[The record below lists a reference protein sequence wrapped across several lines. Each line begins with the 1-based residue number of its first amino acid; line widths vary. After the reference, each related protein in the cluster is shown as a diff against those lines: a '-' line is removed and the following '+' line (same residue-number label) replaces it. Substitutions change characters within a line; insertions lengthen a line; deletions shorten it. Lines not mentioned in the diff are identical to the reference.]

1 MKKVFACAAALSLV
15 PLSLTFL
22 ACGDDSSSNADGGEK
37 KADKV
42 VASVGEC
49 YLSSTLVGQ
58 DKAYLL
64 GGESKGYQI
73 VIPDLHVNNEWDGD
87 ELPAERNGDTLL
99 IVNEEGT
106 LVSLNWI
113 CYSDHQF
120 EISAADADVKYF
132 KLFNQVFEVVSDTI
146 PERERV
152 SIIESS
158 SSKDD
163 NSSSSVLD
171 SNRNVSMSFK
181 GCYESLYNKS
191 ALLKEGVTDELPK
204 AYLYENDGKY
214 QLMIPKIYDYCG
226 FEKVMMDVGRSGDTL
241 KLDVFAMI
249 PTECFCTSDHW
260 FKIDASDADIKF
272 FELKLYNKEQ
282 QVYEVVPGPA
292 PDEPYS
298 SSVQP
303 SESSSSVTP
312 PSSSSGVTPP
322 SSSSTVSPK
331 YNGPVP
337 LKSITATCQDGDLTY
352 DPVEPSQ
359 PTAYLGISTS
369 FAEIELFNV
378 KLTYACDSASQKVF
392 WDSLKADNTVA
403 SVIGDTLFVNFKRFD
418 EKGVEYKCGCTAK
431 VEFTFDEQYAGFGY
445 TAFENNRP
453 PLELGYKLV
462 QQPDLSYQ
470 KVEEA
475 DAQCVKDGPD
485 DPMVD
490 AALPPVAHMYVNGDS
505 AQIVIE
511 RVMVTCGTR
520 FESVEVEMRDSSLY
534 VTPHYDPSSMFADC
548 LCSSKVSFNVK
559 MVDVYKDATTLVYD
573 DGTSINLGNKMRLI
587 VE

>member
-64 GGESKGYQI
+64 GDESKGYQI

-120 EISAADADVKYF
+120 DISAADADVKYF
-132 KLFNQVFEVVSDTI
+132 KLFNQVFEVVPGPI
-146 PERERV
+146 PDRKRG
-152 SIIESS
+152 SIVIDESS
-158 SSKDD
+158 SSESAE
-163 NSSSSVLD
+163 SSSSQG
-171 SNRNVSMSFK
+171 VS
-181 GCYESLYNKS
+181 S
-191 ALLKEGVTDELPK
+191 AV
-204 AYLYENDGKY
+204 
-214 QLMIPKIYDYCG
+214 Q
-226 FEKVMMDVGRSGDTL
+226 
-241 KLDVFAMI
+241 
-249 PTECFCTSDHW
+249 
-260 FKIDASDADIKF
+260 
-272 FELKLYNKEQ
+272 
-282 QVYEVVPGPA
+282 PG
-292 PDEPYS
+292 S
-298 SSVQP
+298 SSDVP
-303 SESSSSVTP
+303 PGESSSSVTP
-312 PSSSSGVTPP
+312 PSSSSH
-322 SSSSTVSPK
+322 SK

-359 PTAYLGISTS
+359 PKAYLGISNS

-453 PLELGYKLV
+453 PLELGHKLIN
-462 QQPDLSYQ
+462 QPDPTYQ
-470 KVEEA
+470 KVSEA
-475 DAQCVKDGPD
+475 DAQCAKDGPD

-505 AQIVIE
+505 AQVVVE
-511 RVMVTCGTR
+511 RVMVTCGTE
-520 FESVEVEMRDSSLY
+520 FESVEIELRDSTLY
-534 VTPHYDPSSMFADC
+534 VTPHYDPSSTLADC

-559 MVDVYKDATTLVYD
+559 MVDVYKEAATLVFD
-573 DGTSINLGNKMRLI
+573 DGSSYNLGNKMRLI
-587 VE
+587 VEESMQ

>member
-64 GGESKGYQI
+64 GDESKGYQI

-120 EISAADADVKYF
+120 DISAADADVKYF
-132 KLFNQVFEVVSDTI
+132 KLFNQVFEVVPGPI
-146 PERERV
+146 PDRKRG
-152 SIIESS
+152 SIVIDESS
-158 SSKDD
+158 SSESVESSSSQGVSSAVQPGSSSDVPPGE
-163 NSSSSVLD
+163 SSSSV
-171 SNRNVSMSFK
+171 
-181 GCYESLYNKS
+181 
-191 ALLKEGVTDELPK
+191 
-204 AYLYENDGKY
+204 
-214 QLMIPKIYDYCG
+214 
-226 FEKVMMDVGRSGDTL
+226 
-241 KLDVFAMI
+241 
-249 PTECFCTSDHW
+249 TSP
-260 FKIDASDADIKF
+260 
-272 FELKLYNKEQ
+272 
-282 QVYEVVPGPA
+282 V
-292 PDEPYS
+292 
-298 SSVQP
+298 
-303 SESSSSVTP
+303 SSSSVTP
-312 PSSSSGVTPP
+312 PSSSSKKT
-322 SSSSTVSPK
+322 
-331 YNGPVP
+331 YNGHVP
-337 LKSITATCQDGDLTY
+337 LKSITASCQDGNVTDV
-352 DPVEPSQ
+352 PVEPSS
-359 PTAYLGISTS
+359 PAAYLSISNS
-369 FAEIELFNV
+369 YAQIELFNV
-378 KLTYACDSASQKVF
+378 KLTYACDLESQATF
-392 WDSLKADNTVA
+392 WDSLKAENTVA

-462 QQPDLSYQ
+462 NRPDPTYQ

-490 AALPPVAHMYVNGDS
+490 AALPPVALMYVNGDS
-505 AQIVIE
+505 AQIVVE
-511 RVMVTCGTR
+511 RVMVTCGTE
-520 FESVEVEMRDSSLY
+520 FESVEIRMEDSTLY

-559 MVDVYKDATTLVYD
+559 MVDVYKEATTLVFD